1 MYQILLQH
9 HSILIPYTNVVF
21 TFLQLKKRVRLEV
34 ERKQHMITALES
46 GVTPDGLKLFQAVK
60 RTWVICYSLLCCVVP
75 CNSFV
80 MFHFRIED
88 VTWDGKNI
96 RVMDQVTISPPYLPE
111 NVQGNMD
118 KAVNHVKKI
127 VSSFVTFLSII
138 VMRLFFVSSTL
149 FRLRN
154 T

>member
-60 RTWVICYSLLCCVVP
+60 RT
-75 CNSFV
+75 
-80 MFHFRIED
+80 
-88 VTWDGKNI
+88 
-96 RVMDQVTISPPYLPE
+96 
-111 NVQGNMD
+111 
-118 KAVNHVKKI
+118 
-127 VSSFVTFLSII
+127 
-138 VMRLFFVSSTL
+138 
-149 FRLRN
+149 
-154 T
+154 